1 MLTRVGAKVA
11 GEGVPPAT
19 GVTAQVA
26 LEWFLPRMELDVPQ
40 QVALLGERGTALAAL
55 ERTLA

>member
-1 MLTRVGAKVA
+1 MS

-19 GVTAQVA
+19 GVAAQVT
-26 LEWFLPRMELDVPQ
+26 LEGFLPGMELDVTQ

-55 ERTLA
+55 ERAFS